1 VSSNGA
7 QVEVLGLLHAK
18 SLKRRAIV
26 FAACAGAVSF
36 FLALLA
42 TSHGRVDALI
52 ASSALIPAII
62 CATLCWASAER
73 HVTTT
78 AGAVDDAILRLSK
91 ASRGDLES
99 AIPHSVWSTVPTLAR
114 AMRALFEQLNAT
126 LAAVERAAQIDS
138 VTELANRSHFQRSVE
153 DRLARLAR
161 LQPNPPAALLF
172 VDLDRFK
179 AINDTCGHATGDLLL
194 AQVGQRLRQAAE
206 QLSGEGADEEP
217 VVGRLGGDE
226 FTILLSGH
234 AASDPQRAAQRI
246 LAVLEAPHRIL
257 GQDVHA
263 GASIGVAVWPV
274 DGTSF
279 LELTRAADTAMY
291 AAKGSGRG
299 QVQGYHTGL
308 TAGLLARQKLEGEL
322 RLAIDRD
329 DFGLVFQPQVSA
341 TTGQAIGAEALLRW
355 HHLDGVRLPG
365 SFMACAEESGLIVEI
380 GDRIIQEIAATIGR
394 WHARGIRHRLSVNV
408 SARELDHA
416 RFVRKLRDAV
426 AAAGAPASML
436 ELEFKESLLMACGPD
451 ALDAVTLLRGD
462 GASIALDGFGTGF
475 SSIARLRQLP
485 IDRVKLDRTLTLHVA
500 DSDDTRAIAKALI
513 GLIHGLGCTAVA
525 EGIESSEQARI
536 LTMIGCDVLQ
546 GYAIGA
552 PMEEEAF
559 LAWLDAPSEHRMAS

>member
-1 VSSNGA
+1 M
-7 QVEVLGLLHAK
+7 
-18 SLKRRAIV
+18 
-26 FAACAGAVSF
+26 SF

-179 AINDTCGHATGDLLL
+179 AINDSYGHATGDLLL
-194 AQVGQRLRQAAE
+194 AQVGQRLQQAAE

-299 QVQGYHTGL
+299 QVQGYHAGL